1 MSVDSLKEKRT
12 ELITEWVTAG
22 PYAVAVE
29 VEAIIYP
36 DRPGQPFLTP
46 ETVRYLEGLE
56 KRAEVGDVEAL
67 KKAGTVYIRLGESAP
82 CTAPGMIDG
91 KQGQ

>member
-1 MSVDSLKEKRT
+1 MSVDSLKEKRI

-46 ETVRYLEGLE
+46 ETIRYLEGLE

-67 KKAGTVYIRLGESAP
+67 KKAGTVYIRLGEPAP